1 LGLALD
7 EPHDTEEHI
16 VVDGLTVRID
26 PRAAAW
32 ADDSVIDYI
41 NSFWG
46 KGLTIRPSRGS
57 C

>member
-1 LGLALD
+1 MGLALD
-7 EPHDTEEHI
+7 EPHDTEENI
-16 VVDGLTVRID
+16 VVDGLDVRID

-32 ADDSVIDYI
+32 AHDSVIDYVS
-41 NSFWG
+41 SFWG